1 MYSEFAGLL
10 TALVGVIVLVI
21 INSMS
26 EKSFSIMINDKIYE
40 SGNSYLMFAVLLFII
55 GFISHMLQRLYDW
68 TTEPPT
74 TS

>member
-10 TALVGVIVLVI
+10 TALVGVIILVI

-26 EKSFSIMINDKIYE
+26 EKSFSIMINDEIYE
-40 SGNSYLMFAVLLFII
+40 SANSYLMFGVLLFII

>member
-26 EKSFSIMINDKIYE
+26 EKSFSIMINDEIYD